1 MKRKLICIACPVGC
15 HLTAE
20 AVEGGNIEVE
30 GNRCPRGKA
39 YAVNEL
45 TDPKRMVTGVV
56 RCDSPA
62 VPFLPVRT
70 SEAITMKLIAPLLAE
85 LRKVEIHCPV
95 AAGDVLIRDF
105 RKSGVDVVASRAV
118 GK

>member
-20 AVEGGNIEVE
+20 AVEGGNVEVE

-39 YAVNEL
+39 YAINEL

-56 RCDSPA
+56 RCDSTA

-70 SEAITMKLIAPLLAE
+70 SEAITMKLIKPLLAE
-85 LRKVEIHCPV
+85 LRKLEVKCPV
-95 AAGDVLIRDF
+95 AAGDVIVQDF
-105 RKSGVDVVASRAV
+105 MGSEIDVVASRAV